1 MFLNFRNIPN
11 FKKNID
17 EIRANLSIRYV
28 ICKIECIFVDKGRM
42 VLAKW
47 KKNLKTQIKLFETDK
62 DKRKLKLYDECKDL
76 ENEKT

>member
-1 MFLNFRNIPN
+1 
-11 FKKNID
+11 
-17 EIRANLSIRYV
+17 
-28 ICKIECIFVDKGRM
+28 M